1 MKPSEQRLTEAR
13 RQQIEAIVARHVRLI
28 VTQRSRRQL
37 HARFTTRVS
46 GRKSVEEVVA

>member
-1 MKPSEQRLTEAR
+1 MKPSGQRLTEAR
-13 RQQIEAIVARHVRLI
+13 RQHIEAIVARHVRLI

-46 GRKSVEEVVA
+46 EGKSGEEVLA